1 MVNISKK
8 EETKSLYK
16 YIEYSPEIKSSLV
29 LQMIGVQLVRRSMNL
44 NSVSSSI
51 ASAWVW
57 KLKSDFPISNQM
69 ISCQL
74 TIYMMYPVASI
85 GSSFSGENV
94 NNIQS
99 SNRFYKEKI
108 MFRSSFLEF
117 LQYWCYPKS
126 KIMKANKPQHCCCK
140 VREGNYSVI
149 ELVRPFGKWER
160 VLLIVIQMLRHP
172 CLTGNAQLRKTS
184 QVWV

>member
-16 YIEYSPEIKSSLV
+16 YIEYSPQIKSSLV

-69 ISCQL
+69 ISCQQA
-74 TIYMMYPVASI
+74 IYMMYPVQV
-85 GSSFSGENV
+85 FSDENV
-94 NNIQS
+94 NSIQS
-99 SNRFYKEKI
+99 MNI
-108 MFRSSFLEF
+108 
-117 LQYWCYPKS
+117 
-126 KIMKANKPQHCCCK
+126 
-140 VREGNYSVI
+140 G
-149 ELVRPFGKWER
+149 
-160 VLLIVIQMLRHP
+160 VL
-172 CLTGNAQLRKTS
+172 
-184 QVWV
+184 